1 MVEGHSMIG
10 IKDDS
15 LPNFIIPLINVW
27 YLKKKRNIEE
37 IEPEPTEGMYENT
50 DNLYHSVGLQSI
62 REKKSTE
69 RKRIIRL
76 MLISKSNTK
85 KYQTY
90 LEDLYNFEQNH
101 KDEDIYG
108 W

>member
-1 MVEGHSMIG
+1 MR
-10 IKDDS
+10 IKDDP
-15 LPNFIIPLINVW
+15 LPNSIIPLINVW

-37 IEPEPTEGMYENT
+37 MEPEPTEGMYENA

-62 REKKSTE
+62 CEKKRTE